1 MAPQVSSCAYGISG
15 LPVTVA
21 SSGGR
26 LQAFLR
32 QAVTMT
38 EAIPLECMP
47 VWATKSTGEGAGKK
61 KGAKG
66 GKDKA
71 GGKEGKDGKK
81 KKGGKKK
88 VSSICGFN
96 PEGCAHCIRYQ

>member
-1 MAPQVSSCAYGISG
+1 
-15 LPVTVA
+15 
-21 SSGGR
+21 
-26 LQAFLR
+26 
-32 QAVTMT
+32 MT